1 MEVHGRI
8 AGSSNATLLVTC
20 RLGDDELRAVY
31 KPIKGERPL
40 WDFPGGLFRRE
51 VAAYH
56 LSESLGWG
64 LVPETVQRTEGPFGE
79 GSVQRYVPEDGAS
92 HYFTLRDDP
101 KWHPTLKRMCA
112 FDVVAN
118 NADRKS
124 GHVLLAE
131 ERLWA
136 IDNGLCFNEDDK
148 LRTVIWDFGGQPLA
162 PDDTAA
168 FSSALTAHLTKRRA
182 ELTTDGQLLPG
193 AKEALAAVADLDG
206 VVQTVLT
213 GSSRPGA
220 ELKLAAFG
228 LDKYL
233 DVEVGGYAGSDP
245 YPKGTLLLRARQRAV
260 EAYGVTFLDTVDRKS
275 VV

>member
-1 MEVHGRI
+1 VADETVARILGEGAMEVHGRI

-20 RLGDDELRAVY
+20 RLGDDELMAVY
-31 KPIKGERPL
+31 KPSKGERPL

-51 VAAYH
+51 VAAYL

-64 LVPETVQRTEGPFGE
+64 LVPETVERAEGPFGE

-101 KWHPTLKRMCA
+101 RWHPTLKRMCA

-136 IDNGLCFNEDDK
+136 IDNGLCFNEADK
-148 LRTVIWDFGGQPLA
+148 LRTVIWDFGGEPLA
-162 PDDTAA
+162 PDDAA
-168 FSSALTAHLTKRRA
+168 ALQRLRHDGPSPRMCELLTTA
-182 ELTTDGQLLPG
+182 ELAALEDRADWLLHLQALPELVDDGEWP
-193 AKEALAAVADLDG
+193 
-206 VVQTVLT
+206 
-213 GSSRPGA
+213 
-220 ELKLAAFG
+220 
-228 LDKYL
+228 
-233 DVEVGGYAGSDP
+233 P
-245 YPKGTLLLRARQRAV
+245 YPWPLV
-260 EAYGVTFLDTVDRKS
+260 
-275 VV
+275 